1 MWQEIVGN
9 AKNALTGDI
18 KAKAGINQQQAQDS
32 VEMAGESTREVLT
45 NEAKQGNIQQIVD
58 LFSNRKPS
66 NSSNPIADKIGGNL
80 VSKLTNRLGL
90 SKDAA
95 TTVERM
101 AVPFLLD
108 MLNKRTGGSGS
119 APSAQNILS
128 MLGGSDMLSGGIQDK
143 IKKGLGGL
151 F

>member
-1 MWQEIVGN
+1 MWQEIIEN
-9 AKNALTGDI
+9 AKTALTGDI
-18 KAKAGINQQQAQDS
+18 KTKTGIDQQQAQQS
-32 VEMAGESTREVLT
+32 VELAGESTREVLT
-45 NEAKQGNIQQIVD
+45 NEVKQGNIQQIVD

-66 NSSNPIADKIGGNL
+66 NSSNPITGKIGGSL
-80 VSKLTNRLGL
+80 ISKLTNRLGL
-90 SKDAA
+90 SKEVA
-95 TTVERM
+95 TSVERM
-101 AVPFLLD
+101 AVPFILD

-128 MLGGSDMLSGGIQDK
+128 MLGGSDSLGGGIQDK

>member
-1 MWQEIVGN
+1 MWQEIIEN
-9 AKNALTGDI
+9 AKNALTGDL
-18 KAKAGINQQQAQDS
+18 KTKAGINQEQAQDS
-32 VEMAGESTREVLT
+32 VEMAGQSTREVLT

-58 LFSNRKPS
+58 LFGNRKPS
-66 NSSNPIADKIGGNL
+66 NSGNPITDKIGGNL

-90 SKDAA
+90 SKEAA
-95 TTVERM
+95 TTVERTV
-101 AVPFLLD
+101 VPYLLD
-108 MLNKRTGGSGS
+108 MLNKRSGGTGS

-128 MLGGSDMLSGGIQDK
+128 MLGGADSQSGGLQDK

>member
-1 MWQEIVGN
+1 MWQEIIEH
-9 AKNALTGDI
+9 AKTALTGDI
-18 KAKAGINQQQAQDS
+18 KAKAGVNQQQAQQS

-66 NSSNPIADKIGGNL
+66 NSSNPIMEKIGGSL

-90 SKDAA
+90 SKDSA
-95 TTVERM
+95 TQVERM
-101 AVPFLLD
+101 VVPFILD
-108 MLNKRTGGSGS
+108 MLNKRTGGSGN
-119 APSAQNILS
+119 APSAQSILS
-128 MLGGSDMLSGGIQDK
+128 MLGGTDSLGSGIQDK

>member
-1 MWQEIVGN
+1 MWQEIIGN
-9 AKNALTGDI
+9 AKNALIGDI
-18 KAKAGINQQQAQDS
+18 KTKTGLNQQQAQDS

-58 LFSNRKPS
+58 LFGKRKPS
-66 NSSNPIADKIGGNL
+66 NSSNPITDKIGGSL

-90 SKDAA
+90 SKETA
-95 TTVERM
+95 TTVEHM
-101 AVPFLLD
+101 VVPFILD
-108 MLNKRTGGSGS
+108 VLNKRTGGSGS

-128 MLGGSDMLSGGIQDK
+128 MFGGSDMLSSGIQDK

>member
-1 MWQEIVGN
+1 MWQEIIEN
-9 AKNALTGDI
+9 AKTALTGDI
-18 KAKAGINQQQAQDS
+18 KNKTGIDQQQAQQS

-45 NEAKQGNIQQIVD
+45 DEAKKGNIQQIVD

-66 NSSNPIADKIGGNL
+66 NSSNPITDKIGGSL
-80 VSKLTNRLGL
+80 ISKLTNRLGL
-90 SKDAA
+90 SKEAA
-95 TTVERM
+95 TSVERM
-101 AVPFLLD
+101 VVPFILN

-119 APSAQNILS
+119 APSAQNIFS
-128 MLGGSDMLSGGIQDK
+128 MLGGSDSLGGGIQDK